1 MKIGLLRCGAG
12 CGRLLLLPEL
22 LGEYVSFTAR
32 GNSQEGKE
40 ASECWDWEL
49 LDVGGGGGAV
59 INSLTAT

>member
-12 CGRLLLLPEL
+12 CGRLLLLPKL

-49 LDVGGGGGAV
+49 LDVGGGGAV